1 MTAASSS
8 RNQGEFESLEQRC
21 KQYEG
26 IIQAVQVE
34 LGRSK
39 QEARKG
45 MEFGE
50 GMFRERMR
58 MFVNEKEELKVEVR
72 IETGQGLS
80 NFAFRLTCVYVFLEL
95 VV

>member
-72 IETGQGLS
+72 IENWS
-80 NFAFRLTCVYVFLEL
+80 RFLQL
-95 VV
+95 CF